1 MKNTPTQ
8 TIIQQI
14 QPQCDTLHLKMK
26 ERKDALHETN
36 QSIADKTGIPIS
48 NIAKFF
54 SGSLANPSVFYTAAI
69 CICLN
74 ISLDELLEI
83 APARETDHY
92 EARIAELEAQLD
104 RANSELELVKHHSKY
119 LEDGIAERK
128 RNYSSISKLCW
139 FMIIPLVIYLCVDMF
154 NSNFGFFTHEGVSA
168 VGIAII
174 MAVVLSVGILVSHIV
189 KEKKSNTIDKI
200 DDEES

>member
-1 MKNTPTQ
+1 MKNTPMQ

-26 ERKDALHETN
+26 ERKDECHKTN
-36 QSIADKTGIPIS
+36 QNVADFTGIPIS
-48 NIAKFF
+48 NVAKFF
-54 SGSLANPSVFYTAAI
+54 SGSLTNPSVFYTAAI
-69 CICLN
+69 CIYLN
-74 ISLDELLEI
+74 ISLDRLLGI
-83 APARETDHY
+83 APETETDHY

-128 RNYSSISKLCW
+128 RNYSSLSKLCW
-139 FMIIPLVIYLCVDMF
+139 FMILPLVIYLSVDML
-154 NSNFGFFTHEGVSA
+154 NSNFGFFTHDGVSG

-174 MAVVLSVGILVSHIV
+174 MTVILAVAILISHNL
-189 KEKKSNTIDKI
+189 KEKKNNPDKTNK
-200 DDEES
+200 EES

>member
-1 MKNTPTQ
+1 MKNATAQ

-14 QPQCDTLHLKMK
+14 QPQCYTLHLKMK

-36 QSIADKTGIPIS
+36 QSVADKTGIPIS
-48 NIAKFF
+48 NIGKFF
-54 SGSLANPSVFYTAAI
+54 SGALANPSVFYMAAI

-74 ISLDELLEI
+74 ISLDELLGI

-128 RNYSSISKLCW
+128 RNYSSLSKLCW
-139 FMIIPLVIYLCVDMF
+139 FMILPLVIYLSVDML
-154 NSNFGFFTHEGVSA
+154 NSNFGFFTHDGVSG

-174 MAVVLSVGILVSHIV
+174 MTVILAVGILVSHNL
-189 KEKKSNTIDKI
+189 KEKKNNPNKTNR
-200 DDEES
+200 EES